1 MTSAPTSNL
10 PLRNGKAS
18 LYEGGVREP
27 CLVVWPGVTKAGSV
41 NDTVIQSIDWMPTLI
56 DMAGVPLPQEAKPDG
71 ISLAPLLKGGT
82 LARDAIFTHF
92 PHDTTASGQHP
103 GTSVLRGDWKLIR
116 LFAQNDDGSDQLELY
131 NLRDDLGEAKNLAA
145 EKPELVREL
154 NALITTFLSDT
165 DAVIPVR
172 NPNWKP

>member
-1 MTSAPTSNL
+1 
-10 PLRNGKAS
+10 
-18 LYEGGVREP
+18 
-27 CLVVWPGVTKAGSV
+27 
-41 NDTVIQSIDWMPTLI
+41 MPTLL

-82 LARDAIFTHF
+82 IARDAIFTHF
-92 PHDTTASGQHP
+92 PHDTPASDQHP
-103 GTSVLRGDWKLIR
+103 GTSVRRGDWKLIR

-145 EKPELVREL
+145 EKPELVHEL

-165 DAVIPVR
+165 VAVIPVR